1 VSIAKILPSTAKA
14 FSELNMRRR
23 LTPRTSAKASAT
35 GARTGGISD
44 AGGLAGFLFRT
55 GFAGFRLFPRPG
67 LFESGNRV
75 GLFAGFARPA
85 RFGLA
90 RFFEFTTSASP
101 RA

>member
-1 VSIAKILPSTAKA
+1 
-14 FSELNMRRR
+14 MRRR

-35 GARTGGISD
+35 GASTGGISD
-44 AGGLAGFLFRT
+44 AGGLAGFVFL
-55 GFAGFRLFPRPG
+55 AGFVGFGLFARPG
-67 LFESGNRV
+67 LFEGVNRV